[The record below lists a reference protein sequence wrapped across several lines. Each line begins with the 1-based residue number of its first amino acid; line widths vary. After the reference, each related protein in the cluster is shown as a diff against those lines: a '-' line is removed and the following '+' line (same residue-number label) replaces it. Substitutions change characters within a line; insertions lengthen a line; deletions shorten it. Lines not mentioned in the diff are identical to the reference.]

1 MYKYEI
7 REAIAAALS
16 GETVLIACHSM
27 RHADDA
33 FREIKDELLTCNV
46 IHKTN
51 LKHRRIRIDDG
62 QILFRIMNDSLRGL
76 RANRVIFDDV
86 PTDRERELIAPI
98 VLACQSSKR

>member
-27 RHADDA
+27 FHADDA
-33 FREIKDELLTCNV
+33 FRKVKNELLKCNV

-51 LKHRRIRIDDG
+51 LKRGSICIDDG
-62 QILFRIMNDSLRGL
+62 KILFRIMDNALRGL
-76 RANRVIFDDV
+76 CADRVIFDQE
-86 PTDRERELIAPI
+86 PTERERELIAPI